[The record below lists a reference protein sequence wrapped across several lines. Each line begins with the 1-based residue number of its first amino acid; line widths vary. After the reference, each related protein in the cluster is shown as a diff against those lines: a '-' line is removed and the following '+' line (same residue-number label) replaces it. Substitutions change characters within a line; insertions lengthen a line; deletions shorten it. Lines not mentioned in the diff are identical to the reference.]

1 MRLILTALLT
11 LLLAACA
18 TQGTQTSGNAAGAN
32 ATANSQFEVD
42 PSLRKAT
49 ADQTIDLDHNSV
61 DALAKGQGDLW
72 GRIRNGFQLTD
83 LDGDLVQTQLN
94 WYTSRPDYVQRMTE
108 RSQKYLYHIVE
119 SLEQRH
125 MPTELALLPFIE
137 SAYNPQA
144 LSVAKAAGMW
154 QFVPTTGRD
163 YNLKQNL
170 FQDQRRDVL
179 ASTNA
184 ALDYLSRLH
193 DMFGDWYLAL
203 AAYNWGEGNVQ
214 RAIARN
220 QAAGLPTDYMSLKLP
235 AETRNYVPKLQAVKD
250 IIANPQMYG
259 LTLPKVPNRP
269 YFVSVKTSHDI
280 DVDVAAQLAELPL
293 DEFKALNPSFRKPL
307 IVGSSESPILLPF
320 DNAQTFERNLRAH
333 DGPLSSWTT
342 YTVTTRETPA
352 ALAQRIGV
360 DADTLVSIN
369 KIPAGMRLKSGSTLL
384 VPKTGDNVD
393 DISADVVENAVLSI
407 EPDLPDT
414 RKVLVRVRKRE
425 TIAQLALR
433 YNVSIGQI
441 QSWNKTRRTSFTP
454 GQTVFLHLPVD
465 KAVPVEPAA
474 PRLLQAVAEPRAT
487 GGRVER
493 LGTVHVDAPTG
504 SGGIIKVSDQIDNRA
519 PVRGGGKKGAT
530 QSASQGATQRT
541 TRGGKAVGIARNTAP
556 AAAYTPSARST
567 TVAAHSVERASS
579 KTASK
584 AALPRTVAVQAPS
597 EAAAKH
603 LAAKAGA
610 KAAAP
615 AVARV
620 ATPAKGGKN
629 PVKAAT
635 DAHGKPVA
643 SAEKSRKKQDS

>member
-18 TQGTQTSGNAAGAN
+18 SQGTQTSGNAAGAN

-83 LDGDLVQTQLN
+83 LDGDLVQTQLT

-220 QAAGLPTDYMSLKLP
+220 QAAGLPTDYMSLKMP

-259 LTLPKVPNRP
+259 LTLPEVPNRP

-441 QSWNKTRRTSFTP
+441 QSWNKTRRTSFMP
-454 GQTVFLHLPVD
+454 GQTVFLHLPIN

-474 PRLLQAVAEPRAT
+474 PRSLQAAVDPRAS

-493 LGTVHVDAPTG
+493 LGTVRTDAPTG
-504 SGGIIKVSDQIDNRA
+504 SGGIIKVSDQIDSKA
-519 PVRGGGKKGAT
+519 PVKGGKKGAT
-530 QSASQGATQRT
+530 
-541 TRGGKAVGIARNTAP
+541 RGGKAVSVAPATASARSGAP
-556 AAAYTPSARST
+556 AANSVAR
-567 TVAAHSVERASS
+567 VSS
-579 KTASK
+579 KGASK
-584 AALPRTVAVQAPS
+584 AVMTKTEAPPDAATKRPVAK
-597 EAAAKH
+597 AAAK
-603 LAAKAGA
+603 AT
-610 KAAAP
+610 AP
-615 AVARV
+615 AVARA

-629 PVKAAT
+629 SVKAAV

-643 SAEKSRKKQDS
+643 NAEKARKKQDS